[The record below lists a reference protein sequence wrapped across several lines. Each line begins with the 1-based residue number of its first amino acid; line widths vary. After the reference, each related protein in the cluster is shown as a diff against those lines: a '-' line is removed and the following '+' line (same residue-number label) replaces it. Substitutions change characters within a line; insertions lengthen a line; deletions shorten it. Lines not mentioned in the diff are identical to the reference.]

1 MCHSWGVSTS
11 PDLSLLTVFISS
23 QPVFLERGGGKEPQK
38 KKNHTEL
45 GKTEA
50 EEFR

>member
-1 MCHSWGVSTS
+1 MMCHLQGVSTS
-11 PDLSLLTVFISS
+11 PVSSLLTVFLSCQS
-23 QPVFLERGGGKEPQK
+23 AFYNEKNYK
-38 KKNHTEL
+38 KKILNHTEL